1 VTVRSRVD
9 GQLLD
14 VGLREGQLVQ
24 KGDLLARIDP
34 RPFEVQLAQAEGQL
48 AKDEAAL
55 RDARIDL
62 QRYQA
67 LLAKDAI
74 PKQQLDTQV
83 AAVDQLVG
91 GLESDRSQ
99 IDSAKLNL
107 TYCRITAPISG
118 RVGLR
123 LVDPGNIVHA
133 ADQNGLFVI
142 TQVQPMAVI
151 FTIPEDNLP
160 MVLEQVRKGRRL
172 TSRCSTGL
180 ERAGD
185 GIVADGDNETTPRP
199 APPESDVRE
208 RDGGLFESVRE
219 RPAARRHHSRRS
231 DCADGRDTAVRNRPR
246 LRGRL
251 RPAVAMRTG
260 PIDGDRTAIVSGVS
274 PGEQVVT
281 EGVDKLQPGMQVAI
295 RSNAA
300 DRRLAINEPSRLF
313 ILRPL
318 RLL

>member
-1 VTVRSRVD
+1 MTVRSRVD

-91 GLESDRSQ
+91 ALESDRSQ

-107 TYCRITAPISG
+107 TYCRITAPITG

-142 TQVQPMAVI
+142 TQVQPVAVI
-151 FTIPEDNLP
+151 FYDSRRQPADGSGAGAQRP
-160 MVLEQVRKGRRL
+160 SPRRRRL
-172 TSRCSTGL
+172 QPRADHAARHRLAADPRQSDRPDHRHHQAESELPRTPTARCS
-180 ERAGD
+180 R
-185 GIVADGDNETTPRP
+185 I
-199 APPESDVRE
+199 S
-208 RDGGLFESVRE
+208 S
-219 RPAARRHHSRRS
+219 
-231 DCADGRDTAVRNRPR
+231 
-246 LRGRL
+246 
-251 RPAVAMRTG
+251 
-260 PIDGDRTAIVSGVS
+260 
-274 PGEQVVT
+274 
-281 EGVDKLQPGMQVAI
+281 
-295 RSNAA
+295 
-300 DRRLAINEPSRLF
+300 
-313 ILRPL
+313 
-318 RLL
+318 